1 MVNTRRENLREA
13 LIEAADR
20 TIAEHGLAQL
30 KARALAQE
38 VGCALGAI
46 YNVFPDLGA
55 LIMAVNSRSFALLDS
70 SLREEAT
77 KAMAAGGESR
87 VVANRVLIAL
97 AMGYLD
103 FAANHAHRWRALFDF
118 KVPDG
123 QDLPEWHMKEQEALF
138 LNLEQPLAA
147 LQPGLPAKERALLA
161 RSLFSAAHGM
171 VLLGLE
177 GKIVQLPL
185 PYLREQVAL
194 VVAAMGRGLSA
205 DA

>member
-1 MVNTRRENLREA
+1 MVNSRRENLREA
-13 LIEAADR
+13 LVDAAER
-20 TIAEHGLAQL
+20 TIAAHGLAQL
-30 KARALAQE
+30 KARALARE

-55 LIMAVNSRSFALLDS
+55 LIMAVNSRSFALLDAA
-70 SLREEAT
+70 LRREADA
-77 KAMAAGGESR
+77 AMTPDGSQRAVASR
-87 VVANRVLIAL
+87 MLIAL
-97 AMGYLD
+97 ATGYLD
-103 FAANHAHRWRALFDF
+103 FAAEHTHRWRALFDF
-118 KVPDG
+118 RVPDG

-138 LNLEQPLAA
+138 LHLEAPLAI
-147 LQPGLPAKERALLA
+147 LQPTLPAAERALLA

-177 GKIVQLPL
+177 GKIVHLPL